1 MEELSPEYYVQKPK
15 LPTEAAIQ
23 NFIRGGA
30 DFNSMI
36 DKGIHPNDANQKP
49 VTKMADGQGSAT
61 LLTMLKHMNG
71 VELLELLN
79 MALALPR
86 SEENVFKNQDGKTS
100 TIPRKHVFSQLEE
113 KQESQSTTL
122 LDAGSTRNH
131 MKTQPTVT
139 RLKQDNVEPNNS
151 NLNENHATDTSRQ
164 NSHLNTMQSIDTNID
179 TGSQNGYGI
188 NKAGN
193 KISLTN
199 EAKGPLPAK
208 QTHSEE
214 VKFQQ
219 NNGNFNPSATGSH
232 TVNSGDAMNMY
243 NSAQLNTNPM
253 SMLSAGMGS
262 SGSGS
267 IGKTQYI
274 LPNENQISNTAEVS
288 GFDPNRLMR
297 SWTST
302 NGFNPAKYNVGQN
315 FISADEWTRYANRQ
329 TGYTGIMQKLSQ
341 APTRNQNPSNLQT
354 SSLLDQKNSQSSSQ
368 TSSPNAIQNSALSAK
383 MNFIPN
389 SMILP
394 NSKLSNMNLK
404 LSFDPDRLNILQ
416 GTFHPGQFASVSN
429 SNLGNSKQPQFD
441 ANAVNQQL
449 MGLSDSGDH
458 SMQNQ
463 PQAIQGAKKSGF
475 QTPFNTAFNTGAMG
489 FSHDLFLSPLSQY
502 SKTHSQNSADTSTVA
517 HNTKQRRSFYDFI
530 ELEAN
535 GDQNGSTSNVSAN
548 NVTAHTTIGPT
559 ATSTDQSMQTTTPS
573 EKVGSYSGFDPDEI
587 NKPIMYNPGTLPG
600 MSMGSFQYNSQQ
612 QQQSNANSTENKYAY
627 LGFNPSQVNNA
638 KMSFDI
644 NSQLGIDGKSQSFGG
659 QAFTGGYDPMKTNI
673 MAIQNPFAKNNDNSS
688 QSFTA
693 GTVSGYESAF
703 VGNFNPNSINQG
715 MMQTMINSKNE
726 NKTAGAGGYFGMGM
740 GFDMSGYSGSFDPSS
755 VNNAV
760 FNPNEVNKV
769 QMHFNPSEML
779 EKNPGYDADT
789 ALAYKFNPNHIN
801 NMQMHFQPSF
811 LQNNNGA
818 PSSVAANVTNSSTA
832 IAGSGFVPG
841 LLGGGNKNEI
851 PIFNPDSV
859 NNAHMHLAPIGVNNQ
874 AVTQTNNNQ
883 TSNTTAAPTEAS
895 TLFNPNNVN
904 NAKMSLNPGG
914 IVQSDSPQKTDRF
927 KAASTSGLLEGV
939 RVLLENSKGKEG
951 TNESW
956 LQLLLNNP

>member
-1 MEELSPEYYVQKPK
+1 MEELSSEYYVKKPK
-15 LPTEAAIQ
+15 IPTEAAIQ

-30 DFNSMI
+30 DLNSMI
-36 DKGIHPNDANQKP
+36 DKGKHRNEADQKL
-49 VTKMADGQGSAT
+49 VTKMADGQDSAS

-79 MALALPR
+79 KALALPN
-86 SEENVFKNQDGKTS
+86 SKEEVSKIQEVKTV
-100 TIPRKHVFSQLEE
+100 TIPRKHVLPYVGE
-113 KQESQSTTL
+113 KQESQSTMPLNT
-122 LDAGSTRNH
+122 GSDG
-131 MKTQPTVT
+131 MET
-139 RLKQDNVEPNNS
+139 RLKPSHPEQSNS
-151 NLNENHATDTSRQ
+151 NLNEHHATDTSRQ
-164 NSHLNTMQSIDTNID
+164 TAHLNTLQMTENNINMA
-179 TGSQNGYGI
+179 SQNGYEI
-188 NKAGN
+188 NKSGN

-208 QTHSEE
+208 QTFTDE

-219 NNGNFNPSATGSH
+219 NNGNSNPSFTGSK
-232 TVNSGDAMNMY
+232 TVHSGNSMNTY

-253 SMLSAGMGS
+253 SMLSAGMSS
-262 SGSGS
+262 SGGGNV
-267 IGKTQYI
+267 GKAQYI
-274 LPNENQISNTAEVS
+274 LPNENQVSNTAEVS
-288 GFDPNRLMR
+288 RFDPNRLMS

-315 FISADEWTRYANRQ
+315 FISADEWTRYANRP
-329 TGYTGIMQKLSQ
+329 TGYAGIMHKFSQ
-341 APTRNQNPSNLQT
+341 APTGNQNPSNSQT
-354 SSLLDQKNSQSSSQ
+354 SSMLDQKNSQSSSQ
-368 TSSPNAIQNSALSAK
+368 MSSSNAIQNSALSAK

-394 NSKLSNMNLK
+394 NSKLPNMNIK

-416 GTFHPGQFASVSN
+416 GSFHPGQFASVST
-429 SNLGNSKQPQFD
+429 SKLGNSQQPQFD
-441 ANAVNQQL
+441 ANAINQQL
-449 MGLSDSGDH
+449 MGLSDSDEH
-458 SMQNQ
+458 TMQNQ
-463 PQAIQGAKKSGF
+463 PQANQGAKQSGF
-475 QTPFNTAFNTGAMG
+475 QTPFNTAFNTAAVG
-489 FSHDLFLSPLSQY
+489 FSPDLFLGPLSQY
-502 SKTHSQNSADTSTVA
+502 SKTHTQNSADRSTEA
-517 HNTKQRRSFYDFI
+517 HNTKQRRSFYDLI

-535 GDQNGSTSNVSAN
+535 DDQNGSSSNVSAK
-548 NVTAHTTIGPT
+548 NVTVHTTIAPT
-559 ATSTDQSMQTTTPS
+559 ATSTDRVQSMQTTTPS
-573 EKVGSYSGFDPDEI
+573 EKVVSYSGFDPDAI

-600 MSMGSFQYNSQQ
+600 MNMGSFQYNSQQ
-612 QQQSNANSTENKYAY
+612 QQQQQQINPNSTENKYAY

-688 QSFTA
+688 HSFTA

-740 GFDMSGYSGSFDPSS
+740 GFDMSGYSGTFDPSS

-779 EKNPGYDADT
+779 EKNPGYDADK

-801 NMQMHFQPSF
+801 NMQMHFKPSF
-811 LQNNNGA
+811 LANNNGA
-818 PSSVAANVTNSSTA
+818 PSSAADNVTNSSTA
-832 IAGSGFVPG
+832 NGGSGFVPG

-859 NNAHMHLAPIGVNNQ
+859 NNAHMHFGPIGVNNQ
-874 AVTQTNNNQ
+874 VVPQTNDNR
-883 TSNTTAAPTEAS
+883 TTNTTPAPTEAS
-895 TLFNPNNVN
+895 TLFNPNKVN
-904 NAKMSLNPGG
+904 NAKMSLPGG
-914 IVQSDSPQKTDRF
+914 IVQSDSPRTKGRF
-927 KAASTSGLLEGV
+927 KSASISGLLEGV
-939 RVLLENSKGKEG
+939 RALLKNSKVKEG